1 MFILNVTS
9 ILIAV
14 TFKYQLPRF
23 TIHKNEICYFKSNT
37 FQAQC
42 TFTTVTLLKC
52 RLFFI
57 IFNNTTCL
65 FFMMF
70 PIIKF
75 KLIIQQV
82 VSYIPGSSLILGSL
96 LFLITLSSQVHEC
109 YLPKCSPFVYFPEAL
124 KSLLLFASAFY
135 TLQSCLH
142 STLAFLLTLL
152 FPFTPTQDAATIQ
165 DTDGFIPSPSFPSLM
180 TDGLVS
186 IP

>member
-57 IFNNTTCL
+57 IFNNSTCL

-82 VSYIPGSSLILGSL
+82 VSYTPGSSLILGSL

-124 KSLLLFASAFY
+124 KSLLLFSNAFY
-135 TLQSCLH
+135 NLVFTPPLLFS
-142 STLAFLLTLL
+142 SPFFFLLRPLRMLPQYKTQMASFHLL
-152 FPFTPTQDAATIQ
+152 PFL
-165 DTDGFIPSPSFPSLM
+165 PS
-180 TDGLVS
+180 
-186 IP
+186 

>member
-1 MFILNVTS
+1 MKSVILKV
-9 ILIAV
+9 
-14 TFKYQLPRF
+14 QRRM
-23 TIHKNEICYFKSNT
+23 IHT

-57 IFNNTTCL
+57 IFNNSTCL

-96 LFLITLSSQVHEC
+96 LFLISLSSQV
-109 YLPKCSPFVYFPEAL
+109 KCSPFVYFPEAL
-124 KSLLLFASAFY
+124 KSLLLFSNAFY